1 MLIVVVEVVVV
12 GVVVVKVVVVVEV
25 NMYARSARIRPCM
38 WRIHWRNVY
47 AVRSGTLMLDSQST
61 Q

>member
-25 NMYARSARIRPCM
+25 NMYARSARSRPCM
-38 WRIHWRNVY
+38 WRIQWRHVY
-47 AVRSGTLMLDSQST
+47 AVRSGTLLLESQST

>member
-25 NMYARSARIRPCM
+25 NMYARSVRISPCM
-38 WRIHWRNVY
+38 WRIQWRSVY
-47 AVRSGTLMLDSQST
+47 AVRSGTLLLESQSR